1 MANTFADSFEFRAY
15 RDGDEAAW
23 NALVAASPNGT
34 FLFDRRFM
42 GYHADRFEDASL
54 LVERRGKLV
63 AALPAHRLG
72 ERVASHGG
80 LSYGGLVLADTLGAQ
95 ATWVLMQALQQHWRG
110 QGVRELLYKTTPAIY
125 HRLPCEDD
133 RWALLRCGA
142 RLVRRDALSV
152 IGPTPA
158 HWPPRRR
165 RAITQAT
172 RQRAELG
179 FAAHS
184 GARADAAADP
194 AADPGANRA
203 ADWAADW
210 AGFWALLEQQLQAR
224 HGSKPVHSLAEIL
237 LLAGR
242 FPAQIGLRLA
252 RWSGRTVAGLVLFET
267 GTVVHLQYMAAD
279 EQGRRCAA
287 LDLLLEQAIAH
298 AQSAGKW
305 FDFGHSN
312 EDEGR
317 TLNAGLAFYKESFG
331 ASTVVHD
338 HYLLPC

>member
-1 MANTFADSFEFRAY
+1 MANTFADTFEFRAY

-42 GYHADRFEDASL
+42 GYHADRFDDASL

-63 AALPAHRLG
+63 AVLPAHRLG
-72 ERVASHGG
+72 DRVASHGG

-95 ATWVLMQALQQHWRG
+95 ATWVLMQALQQHWRNE
-110 QGVRELLYKTTPAIY
+110 GVRELLYKTTPAIY

-142 RLVRRDALSV
+142 QLVRRDALSV

-165 RAITQAT
+165 RAITQTT
-172 RQRAELG
+172 RQREELG

-184 GARADAAADP
+184 GASADA
-194 AADPGANRA
+194 
-203 ADWAADW
+203 AADW
-210 AGFWALLEQQLQAR
+210 AGFWALLDQQLQAR

-242 FPAQIGLRLA
+242 FPGRIGLRLA

-267 GTVVHLQYMAAD
+267 DTVLHLQYMAAD

-287 LDLLLEQAIAH
+287 LDLLLEQAIAQ
-298 AQSAGKW
+298 AQAGGKW

-312 EDEGR
+312 EDQGR
-317 TLNAGLAFYKESFG
+317 VLNAGLAFYKESFG
-331 ASTVVHD
+331 ASTIVHD

>member
-1 MANTFADSFEFRAY
+1 MADSFSFRPY
-15 RDGDEAAW
+15 RDADEAAW

-42 GYHADRFEDASL
+42 GYHADRFDDASL

-63 AALPAHRLG
+63 AVLPAHRRG

-80 LSYGGLVLADTLGAQ
+80 LSYGGLVLADTLGTQ
-95 ATWVLMQALQQHWRG
+95 ATWDLMQALQTHWRG
-110 QGVRELLYKTTPAIY
+110 QGVRELLYKTMPSIY

-133 RWALLRCGA
+133 RYALLRCGA
-142 RLVRRDALSV
+142 QLVRRDALSV

-158 HWPPRRR
+158 HWPPKRR

-172 RQRAELG
+172 RHRDEL
-179 FAAHS
+179 ALSAHE
-184 GARADAAADP
+184 GASPETSD
-194 AADPGANRA
+194 
-203 ADWAADW
+203 DWAL
-210 AGFWALLEQQLQAR
+210 FWQLLDHELQAR
-224 HGSKPVHSLAEIL
+224 HGSRPVHSLDEMR
-237 LLAGR
+237 LLASR
-242 FPAQIGLRLA
+242 FPTQISLRLA
-252 RWSGRTVAGLVLFET
+252 RWSGHIVAGLVLFDT
-267 GTVVHLQYMAAD
+267 PTVCHLQYMAAD

-287 LDLLLEQAIAH
+287 LDLLLEQAIAG
-298 AQSAGKW
+298 AQAQAKW

-317 TLNAGLAFYKESFG
+317 LLNTGLSFYKESFG